1 MSKNDQPFHHTNVTS
16 TYWFLKVCIIS
27 MVICWLCPFQ
37 PLALVSLWLS
47 SRLQLLKSAPLCPR
61 KRVCIQ
67 TDQVPGTPPCR
78 TSQTLALAQR
88 ETADRGGLWAA
99 GLGSATA
106 WERSNSMRLVLG
118 SRVAENVW
126 GTPSSCAQGMVT
138 KGKDSTLGLLGTG
151 SALGPAPKSL
161 PMKDAGWRML
171 LHVGGPITPMS
182 ECHHPAMQHSQCPGA
197 G

>member
-47 SRLQLLKSAPLCPR
+47 SRLQLLKSAPFCPR

-67 TDQVPGTPPCR
+67 TDQVPGPPPCR
-78 TSQTLALAQR
+78 TSQALALAQR
-88 ETADRGGLWAA
+88 ERADRSGLWAA
-99 GLGSATA
+99 GLGSAMA

-118 SRVAENVW
+118 SQVAENVW
-126 GTPSSCAQGMVT
+126 GMPSSCAQCMVT
-138 KGKDSTLGLLGTG
+138 RGKDSTC
-151 SALGPAPKSL
+151 GPAPKSL
-161 PMKDAGWRML
+161 PMKEAGWRMML
-171 LHVGGPITPMS
+171 LHVGSPITPMS